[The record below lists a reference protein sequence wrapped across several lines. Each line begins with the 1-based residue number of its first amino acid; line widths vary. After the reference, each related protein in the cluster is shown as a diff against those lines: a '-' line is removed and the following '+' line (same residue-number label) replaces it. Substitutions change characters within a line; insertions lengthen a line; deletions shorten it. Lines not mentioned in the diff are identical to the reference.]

1 MVSSVYDS
9 LVAAQN
15 GQEEERVSA
24 YVYSKMCEGWAIY
37 RLCTSNLGRDLG
49 NVDVS

>member
-15 GQEEERVSA
+15 GQEERVSA
-24 YVYSKMCEGWAIY
+24 YVYSEMCEGWAIY
-37 RLCTSNLGRDLG
+37 RLCTSNLGGDLG